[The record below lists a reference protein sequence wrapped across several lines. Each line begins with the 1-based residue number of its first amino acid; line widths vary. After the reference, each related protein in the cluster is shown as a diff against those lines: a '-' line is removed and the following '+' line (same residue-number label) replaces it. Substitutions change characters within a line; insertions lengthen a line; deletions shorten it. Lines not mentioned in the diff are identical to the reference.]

1 MEKGRQGRGY
11 SAGLLISPCFNAGQV
26 AAIVA
31 ACAFGAQAFAQTFP
45 AKSVRFISGF
55 AAGGGNDIM
64 ARLLGQKLTE
74 LWGQQV
80 VVDNRPG
87 ANTIVAMQI
96 LAGAPADGHTLF
108 MASTTLAINASLYSK
123 LPYDTVADFTPIG
136 IAARAPLVL
145 VVNNSL
151 PARNVRE
158 LIALGKSH
166 PGKLSFGSSGAG
178 NSTHLVP
185 EMFKAAAGIDMVHI
199 AYKGTGIAL
208 IDVISGQ
215 IPLAFSGILPAL
227 PYIRAGRLRGIAVTT
242 LQRSPAAPELPTLAE
257 SGLSQFEATEWF
269 GIIGPGRMPSQVV
282 TRINSDLTN
291 VVRTPN
297 IKDRLLNE
305 GGIPAGDLSPEQFAA
320 LIKSEIAKW
329 GKAVKDSGA
338 KADL

>member
-1 MEKGRQGRGY
+1 MPGY
-11 SAGLLISPCFNAGQV
+11 SLIINPTTLV
-26 AAIVA
+26 LIVV
-31 ACAFGAQAFAQTFP
+31 ACACGAPAYAQTFP
-45 AKSVRFISGF
+45 VKTVRFISGF

-64 ARLLGQKLTE
+64 ARLLGQKLSE
-74 LWGQQV
+74 MWGQQV

-96 LAGAPADGHTLF
+96 LAGAPADGHTIF
-108 MASTTLAINASLYSK
+108 MASTTLAINASLYAK

-151 PARNVRE
+151 PARSVRE
-158 LIALGKSH
+158 LIAMAKTH

-208 IDVISGQ
+208 IDVMSGQ

-227 PYIRAGRLRGIAVTT
+227 PYVRAGRFRALAVTT
-242 LQRSPAAPELPTLAE
+242 LQRSPAAPDIPTLAE
-257 SGLSQFEATEWF
+257 SGLRGFEATEWF
-269 GIIGPGRMPSQVV
+269 GIIGPGRMPAQVV
-282 TRINSDLTN
+282 SRINADLAG
-291 VVRTPN
+291 VVKAPDIRE
-297 IKDRLLNE
+297 RLSND
-305 GGIPAGDLSPEQFAA
+305 GGIPAGELSPEQFAA

-329 GKAVKDSGA
+329 GKAVRDSGA

>member
-1 MEKGRQGRGY
+1 MKK
-11 SAGLLISPCFNAGQV
+11 LVLFNAGLV

-31 ACAFGAQAFAQTFP
+31 TCAFGVQAFAQTFP
-45 AKSVRFISGF
+45 AKTVRFISGF

-64 ARLLGQKLTE
+64 ARLLGQKLAE
-74 LWGQQV
+74 MWGQQV

-96 LAGAPADGHTLF
+96 LAGAPSDGHTIF

-136 IAARAPLVL
+136 IAARAPLVV

-151 PARNVRE
+151 PARSVRE
-158 LIALGKSH
+158 LIAMAKSH

-208 IDVISGQ
+208 IDVMSGQ

-242 LQRSPAAPELPTLAE
+242 LQRSPAAPEIPTVSE
-257 SGLSQFEATEWF
+257 SGLPGFEATEWF
-269 GIIGPGRMPSQVV
+269 GIIAPGRMPREAML
-282 TRINSDLTN
+282 RINSDLGK
-291 VVRTPN
+291 VVRMPD
-297 IKDRLLNE
+297 IQERLARD
-305 GGIPAGDLSPEQFAA
+305 GGVPAGDMTPEQFSAH
-320 LIKSEIAKW
+320 IKAEIVKW
-329 GKAVKDSGA
+329 GKAVKDSGS

>member
-1 MEKGRQGRGY
+1 MKRHV
-11 SAGLLISPCFNAGQV
+11 LLNPGML
-26 AAIVA
+26 AALAV
-31 ACAFGAQAFAQTFP
+31 ACAVEGEACAQAFP
-45 AKSVRFISGF
+45 AKTVRFISGF

-64 ARLLGQKLTE
+64 ARLLGQKLAE
-74 LWGQQV
+74 MWGQQV

-96 LAGAPADGHTLF
+96 LAGAPADGHTIF
-108 MASTTLAINASLYSK
+108 MASTTLAINASLYAK

-145 VVNNSL
+145 VVNNAL

-208 IDVISGQ
+208 IDVMSGQ

-227 PYIRAGRLRGIAVTT
+227 PYIRAGRLRGMAVTT
-242 LQRSPAAPELPTLAE
+242 LQRSPAAPDMPTLAE
-257 SGLSQFEATEWF
+257 SGLPGFEATEWF
-269 GIIGPGRMPSQVV
+269 GIIGPARMPGPVV
-282 TRINSDLTN
+282 MRINSDLGN
-291 VVRTPN
+291 VVKAPDIRE
-297 IKDRLLNE
+297 RLIND
-305 GGIPAGDLSPEQFAA
+305 GGLPAGDMRPDEFAA
-320 LIKSEIAKW
+320 FIKSEIAKW
-329 GKAVKDSGA
+329 GKAVKASGA

>member
-1 MEKGRQGRGY
+1 M
-11 SAGLLISPCFNAGQV
+11 SVAFNPGMFVPV
-26 AAIVA
+26 AI
-31 ACAFGAQAFAQTFP
+31 ACAIGVQAFAQTFP
-45 AKSVRFISGF
+45 AKTVRFISGF

-64 ARLLGQKLTE
+64 ARLLGQKLSE
-74 LWGQQV
+74 MWGQQV

-96 LAGAPADGHTLF
+96 LAGAPADGHTIF
-108 MASTTLAINASLYSK
+108 MASTTLAINASLYAK

-145 VVNNSL
+145 VVNTSL

-158 LIALGKSH
+158 LIGLAKSH

-185 EMFKAAAGIDMVHI
+185 EMFKVAAGIDMVHI

-208 IDVISGQ
+208 IDVMSGQ
-215 IPLAFSGILPAL
+215 IPLAFSGTLPTL

-242 LQRSPAAPELPTLAE
+242 LQRSPAAPDIPTLAE
-257 SGLSQFEATEWF
+257 SGLPGFEATEWF
-269 GIIGPGRMPSQVV
+269 GIIGPGRMPGQVV
-282 TRINSDLTN
+282 MRINSDLAN
-291 VVRTPN
+291 VVRSPD
-297 IKDRLLNE
+297 IKERLLND
-305 GGIPAGDLSPEQFAA
+305 GGMPAGDMSPEQFAA

-329 GKAVKDSGA
+329 GKAVRDSGA